1 MAPHPSTK
9 AGTEKRAVLSWALYD
24 WANSAFVTTVVAGFF
39 PVFFKEFYSA
49 GADTAVSTARLG
61 LANSLAGL
69 TVALLAPLL
78 GAVADQGAFKKL
90 FLALFAG
97 LGVAMACLLFVVPQ
111 GSWAM
116 ASFVFALAVV
126 GFSGANIFY
135 DSLLP
140 VVASEERRHYV
151 SSLGYA
157 LGYLGGGLLFA
168 LNVLMFLRPALF
180 GLSDGSQ
187 AIRVSFLTVGLWWAA
202 FSLPL
207 LMFVRE
213 PANAAARAKSALA
226 GGIRRLAGTLSSLRR
241 HRQAFI
247 FLLAYWCYIDG
258 VDTIIR
264 MAVDYGLSLG
274 FPRSSLI
281 IALLITQFVGF
292 PSALAFGRLGSRIGA
307 KRGIYLALAVY
318 LAVTVW
324 GAFMTRPAEFYV
336 LAAVVGLVQG
346 GIQAL
351 SRSFFAGLIP
361 GGRSAEFFG
370 FYNMV
375 GKFAVVLGPA
385 LMGGVALALHSAGL
399 AGSLPARFSIASVA
413 LFFIVGG
420 IILSM
425 VKAEKPV
432 SA

>member
-1 MAPHPSTK
+1 MKPDRIS
-9 AGTEKRAVLSWALYD
+9 ESNNSKRAVLGWALYD

-39 PVFFKEFYSA
+39 PVFFKEYYSIGVDSA
-49 GADTAVSTARLG
+49 TSTARLG

-69 TVALLAPLL
+69 AVALLAPLL
-78 GAVADQGAFKKL
+78 GAVADQGSFRKR
-90 FLALFAG
+90 FLLLFAG
-97 LGVAMACLLFVVPQ
+97 VGVAMTVSLYLIPQ
-111 GSWAM
+111 GSWAL
-116 ASFVFALAVV
+116 AGAVFALAVV
-126 GFSGANIFY
+126 GFSGANVFY

-140 VVASEERRHYV
+140 FVASEERRHYI

-168 LNVLMFLRPALF
+168 ANVLMFLKPSLF
-180 GLSDGSQ
+180 GLDDGVQ
-187 AIRVSFLTVGLWWAA
+187 AVRVSFLTVGLWWAV
-202 FSLPL
+202 FSIPL
-207 LMFVRE
+207 LLLVRE
-213 PANAAARAKSALA
+213 PVSAIA
-226 GGIRRLAGTLSSLRR
+226 GGLSIITGGFRRLAGTISSIR
-241 HRQAFI
+241 HRKPVFI

-318 LAVTVW
+318 LLVTVW
-324 GAFMTRPAEFYV
+324 GAFMTRPHEFYV
-336 LAAVVGLVQG
+336 LAVVVGLVQG
-346 GIQAL
+346 GVQAL

-361 GGRSAEFFG
+361 KERSAEFFG
-370 FYNMV
+370 FYNMI

-385 LMGGVALALHSAGL
+385 LMGGVALALRSAGL
-399 AGSLPARFSIASVA
+399 SGSLPARFSIASVA

-420 IILSM
+420 IILSK
-425 VKAEKPV
+425 VKEGGAI
-432 SA
+432 SD